1 MPHDASGVADP
12 YSTSLVDGL
21 LREIAVGLAEL
32 AATGQSACID
42 LLGLPIG
49 PAGRAA
55 LAERLGR
62 GEVEA
67 ALDAGGASE
76 VWETGFSGVWWVRH
90 FGADDR
96 LATEQVEITVV
107 PRIVLSQPDDIAA
120 AAARLAAGL
129 AQPSESSHDG
139 S

>member
-1 MPHDASGVADP
+1 MPHDATPLVE
-12 YSTSLVDGL
+12 SLLHEIAGL
-21 LREIAVGLAEL
+21 LACL
-32 AATGQSACID
+32 AATGQSARID
-42 LLGLPIG
+42 LLSLPIG

-76 VWETGFSGVWWVRH
+76 IWETGFSGVWWVRH
-90 FGADDR
+90 FGADDK
-96 LATEQVEITVV
+96 LATEQIEITTI
-107 PRIVLSQPDDIAA
+107 PTILLSQPPDIAI

-129 AQPSESSHDG
+129 AQQAELPQ
-139 S
+139 

>member
-1 MPHDASGVADP
+1 MAHDP
-12 YSTSLVDGL
+12 TPLVESL
-21 LREIAVGLAEL
+21 LREIAGLLADL
-32 AATGQSACID
+32 AATGRGARID

-76 VWETGFSGVWWVRH
+76 IWETGFAGVWWVRH

-96 LATEQVEITVV
+96 LATEQIEITAV
-107 PRIVLSQPDDIAA
+107 PTVLMSQQADIAIA
-120 AAARLAAGL
+120 ASRLAAGL
-129 AQPSESSHDG
+129 AQQTELRQ
-139 S
+139 

>member
-1 MPHDASGVADP
+1 MAHDPTPLVE
-12 YSTSLVDGL
+12 SLLHEIAGL
-21 LREIAVGLAEL
+21 LADL
-32 AATGQSACID
+32 AATGQGARID

-67 ALDAGGASE
+67 ALDAGGTSE
-76 VWETGFSGVWWVRH
+76 IWETGFAGVWWVRH

-96 LATEQVEITVV
+96 LATEQIEITTV
-107 PRIVLSQPDDIAA
+107 PTILLSQPEDIAIA
-120 AAARLAAGL
+120 ASRLAAGL
-129 AQPSESSHDG
+129 AQHTELPQ
-139 S
+139 